1 MVFAF
6 ATSFDEVVVALMLA
20 GPDQRTLPREM
31 FMGIRE
37 QISPEI
43 TAIATAL
50 IIFAAALL
58 LAMELLRRRVERMR
72 GG

>member
-1 MVFAF
+1 
-6 ATSFDEVVVALMLA
+6 
-20 GPDQRTLPREM
+20 
-31 FMGIRE
+31 MGIRE

-58 LAMELLRRRVERMR
+58 LAMEMLRRRVQRF
-72 GG
+72 GAPADA